1 MFILPRVVGEFED
14 EEVKAAIG
22 RFGPYLLHKKKFVS
36 ITKASELDPYTIQ
49 LPDAIRL
56 IEEKRVADAN
66 KFIMEFEEEGIQVLN
81 GRWGPYIRKEKK
93 NFKIPKEV
101 EAEKLTLPE
110 VLDIIKNQ
118 PAKRGKSKAKAKK

>member
-1 MFILPRVVGEFED
+1 
-14 EEVKAAIG
+14 
-22 RFGPYLLHKKKFVS
+22 
-36 ITKASELDPYTIQ
+36 
-49 LPDAIRL
+49 
-56 IEEKRVADAN
+56 
-66 KFIMEFEEEGIQVLN
+66 MEFEEEGIQVLN